1 MQERD
6 RAMVMSEPGAP
17 LQLLSVL
24 MPLPTVNTEDKQD
37 LAEQSWPCPSLTGH
51 ASHLNCT
58 VGLSLLMGGR
68 EGDMGEPTLRT

>member
-6 RAMVMSEPGAP
+6 GAMVMSEPGAP

-37 LAEQSWPCPSLTGH
+37 LAEQSWPCPLLTGH
-51 ASHLNCT
+51 ASHLSCT
-58 VGLSLLMGGR
+58 VELSLLMGGR
-68 EGDMGEPTLRT
+68 GEGHG

>member
-17 LQLLSVL
+17 LQLLSIL
-24 MPLPTVNTEDKQD
+24 MSLPTVNTEDKQD
-37 LAEQSWPCPSLTGH
+37 VAEQSWPCPSLTGH

-58 VGLSLLMGGR
+58 VELSLLV
-68 EGDMGEPTLRT
+68 ETQETAEE